1 MTAYL
6 YLGRNETYYMLALP
20 PWAAAYGCESCEGMQ
35 YTALG
40 SIILFFYFLF
50 FLGSTILG
58 EQDIHELPSKTR

>member
-1 MTAYL
+1 
-6 YLGRNETYYMLALP
+6 MLALP